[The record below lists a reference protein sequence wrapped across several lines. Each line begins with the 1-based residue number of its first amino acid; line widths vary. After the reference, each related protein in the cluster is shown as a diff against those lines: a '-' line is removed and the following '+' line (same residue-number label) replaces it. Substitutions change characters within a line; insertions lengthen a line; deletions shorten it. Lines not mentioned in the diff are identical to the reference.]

1 MLPCRI
7 DGIRQLTLRLDK
19 AITGRCQ
26 LITDVNQRHPDPAG
40 TKAAILTMRRLR
52 LKKFGAHQC
61 KTSGRTSRT
70 TDIILL
76 RLIRCG
82 TTLTR
87 TTTGRR
93 CRRRRTCMRTH
104 GTHLHRIRAFSL
116 TRRQIRASLTAVSSM
131 CRILGGASRTG
142 RTEDGVRQCIDEN
155 RKKRTVKESV
165 VDLCERNSEL
175 HDYKSRPS
183 AARFKRFCSVQR
195 LVEPTLEHV
204 HVFQPD
210 RHPNQVLFHAPLQR
224 PVELGPM
231 REHGVRAR
239 QSKVGAERG
248 ALLAL
253 ESIVKDFGSGERGKD
268 EAEQATVPVGGAV
281 FVCRS
286 EAGSVVFG
294 RDEFRV
300 KDGFEDALV
309 VRVVVV

>member
-1 MLPCRI
+1 MGGSWTTHQGLQATCSSAICSIRQTNQQNQHLVIGSRMTTTRTRRTTSFLRQSRSGICLGRQSDSEWMRCPLFLTAHTIMLPCRI

-104 GTHLHRIRAFSL
+104 GTHLHRIRAFNL
-116 TRRQIRASLTAVSSM
+116 TRRQIRAFSIAVSNM
-131 CRILGGASRTG
+131 CRILGEG
-142 RTEDGVRQCIDEN
+142 
-155 RKKRTVKESV
+155 
-165 VDLCERNSEL
+165 
-175 HDYKSRPS
+175 
-183 AARFKRFCSVQR
+183 
-195 LVEPTLEHV
+195 
-204 HVFQPD
+204 
-210 RHPNQVLFHAPLQR
+210 
-224 PVELGPM
+224 
-231 REHGVRAR
+231 
-239 QSKVGAERG
+239 
-248 ALLAL
+248 
-253 ESIVKDFGSGERGKD
+253 
-268 EAEQATVPVGGAV
+268 QAGQGGLKMV
-281 FVCRS
+281 
-286 EAGSVVFG
+286 
-294 RDEFRV
+294 
-300 KDGFEDALV
+300 
-309 VRVVVV
+309 